1 MPQPLTRNPV
11 IAVAAVMFAIEF
23 VVDKIPYVDTT
34 WDVVHTAIRPA
45 VGSVLGV
52 EFADA
57 NQADAV
63 LGGAE
68 GGTTALASHAVKA
81 GIRLGINTSP
91 EPVTNI
97 VASVFEDLAV
107 AGVVVLAL
115 EEPVLAA
122 SIAVVL
128 LLTGAIV
135 VVLLAKAIK
144 RAFRAWR
151 DHRTPPAPPPP

>member
-1 MPQPLTRNPV
+1 L
-11 IAVAAVMFAIEF
+11 IAVAVVMFAIEF

-57 NQADAV
+57 NHADAV
-63 LGGAE
+63 LSGAE

-91 EPVTNI
+91 EPLTNI

-135 VVLLAKAIK
+135 VLLLAKAIR

-151 DHRTPPAPPPP
+151 DHRTPPTPPPP